1 VFARRARPMS
11 GIDQS
16 LDDIIKGDSRRPQTR
31 GRQTTGRARTSAQ
44 SKPYSRGSEGRQV
57 QSRLPSR
64 RGGGGGRAEQAV
76 ESDGLRETLKVSSS
90 TVPNKLA
97 GAICNVV
104 RESTGAMPGVMA
116 TGPASINQAI
126 KGIAIARKY
135 LLEESIDIIVKPQFE
150 EDLRSGSNV
159 IFNIFR
165 AARPINREP
174 TEDDLSAKDKTDCFK
189 LAGAIAGRVRDN
201 QQVACTTKGP
211 VPVLVVVKAIALAQ
225 DYVQE
230 EGIEVKFAV
239 QFRDL
244 ENTDRGM
251 DSVPSTYLHFAIVTR
266 Q

>member
-1 VFARRARPMS
+1 V
-11 GIDQS
+11 
-16 LDDIIKGDSRRPQTR
+16 
-31 GRQTTGRARTSAQ
+31 
-44 SKPYSRGSEGRQV
+44 QV

-64 RGGGGGRAEQAV
+64 KGGGRAEQAV
-76 ESDGLRETLKVSSS
+76 ETDGLRETLKVSSA

-104 RESTGAMPGVMA
+104 RESAGAIPGVMA

-126 KGIAIARKY
+126 KGISIARKY
-135 LLEESIDIIVKPQFE
+135 LLEESIDILVKPQFE

-159 IFNIFR
+159 IFQIFR

-189 LAGAIAGRVRDN
+189 LAGAIAGRVRN
-201 QQVACTTKGP
+201 NEQVAVTTKGP
-211 VPVLVVVKAIALAQ
+211 VPVLVAVKAIALAQ
-225 DYVQE
+225 DYVTE
-230 EGIEVKFAV
+230 EGIDIKFAV

-251 DSVPSTYLHFAIVTR
+251 DNIPSTYLHFAICPR
-266 Q
+266 S

>member
-1 VFARRARPMS
+1 MS
-11 GIDQS
+11 NIDQS
-16 LDDIIKGDSRRPQTR
+16 LDTIIKKGNRRTTTR
-31 GRQTTGRARTSAQ
+31 APSTRTARTAVQ
-44 SKPYSRGSEGRQV
+44 SKPV
-57 QSRLPSR
+57 R
-64 RGGGGGRAEQAV
+64 RGGRPPAQARAPSQRGGRAAKTTEMEVGV
-76 ESDGLRETLKVSSS
+76 EGGRETLKVSSG

-104 RESTGAMPGVMA
+104 RESAGAIPGVMA

-135 LLEESIDIIVKPQFE
+135 LLEESIEILVKPQFE

-159 IFNIFR
+159 IFGISK
-165 AARPINREP
+165 ASRPFKCEP

-189 LAGAIAGRVRDN
+189 LAGAIAGRLRDGE
-201 QQVACTTKGP
+201 QVACTTKGP
-211 VPVLVVVKAIALAQ
+211 VPVLVAVKAIALAQ

-230 EGIEVKFAV
+230 EGIDIKFAV

-251 DSVPSTYLHFAIVTR
+251 GNASSTYLHFAIKS
-266 Q
+266 

>member
-1 VFARRARPMS
+1 MS

-16 LDDIIKGDSRRPQTR
+16 LDDIIKGGDRRPQTR
-31 GRQTTGRARTSAQ
+31 GRQTASRARNAAQ
-44 SKPYSRGSEGRQV
+44 SKPYSRATGGRPV
-57 QSRLPSR
+57 QARLPSR
-64 RGGGGGRAEQAV
+64 RGGAQPSMEAD
-76 ESDGLRETLKVSSS
+76 DGAGETLKVSSN

-104 RESTGAMPGVMA
+104 RESPGGGPGVMA

-135 LLEESIDIIVKPQFE
+135 LLEESIDIVVKPQFE

-159 IFNIFR
+159 VFNISR
-165 AARPINREP
+165 LPRPINREP

-189 LAGAIAGRVRDN
+189 LAGAIAGRIRDGG
-201 QQVACTTKGP
+201 QVACTTKGP
-211 VPVLVVVKAIALAQ
+211 VPVLVAVKAIALAQ
-225 DYVQE
+225 DYVEE
-230 EGIEVKFAV
+230 EGIDVKFAV

-251 DSVPSTYLHFAIVTR
+251 DGAASTYLHFAIVSTK
-266 Q
+266 